1 MGMGGMGMGGF
12 GGGWGGYGGGY
23 MQKRRGFFSGG
34 STFGNIL
41 TGMMI
46 YHLGSSLIGGMFRH
60 KPYNVYNYYNMPPEA
75 KQEIKMPSNVLML
88 CEGNA
93 TNFCAQGT
101 TSICTTNGTVLCVAT
116 MTNAVP
122 CTEEKTLCVNATM
135 TCPDKNDPIC
145 KNLTKGEDKAT
156 LPVPCLTN
164 LIVDVNLLNETNVHG
179 QNGHDYKYCVT
190 QLAVAGPEYR
200 NCTEKDLIGSTMDY
214 KNILNENATKLCAPG
229 LVPVCTT
236 YKEIMCLETLTETK
250 FCEQFNTTCVQ
261 SPVPCGEDLEA
272 RPWCAGNKSNDELVE
287 KDGKKHAIVQIPCFA
302 NITVNSNLPNFE
314 IHEFNGT
321 LPEGQN
327 TSIVWA
333 LWASLGP

>member
-1 MGMGGMGMGGF
+1 
-12 GGGWGGYGGGY
+12 
-23 MQKRRGFFSGG
+23 
-34 STFGNIL
+34 
-41 TGMMI
+41 
-46 YHLGSSLIGGMFRH
+46 
-60 KPYNVYNYYNMPPEA
+60 
-75 KQEIKMPSNVLML
+75 
-88 CEGNA
+88 
-93 TNFCAQGT
+93 
-101 TSICTTNGTVLCVAT
+101 